1 MVATISG
8 PPHVFLFFL
17 VVVFFQR
24 NICALQKIQDAN
36 KILDKGKA
44 IAQKTVNHLKNEGE
58 EAVQAVVEVELKR
71 GRGGFG
77 CLFWL

>member
-1 MVATISG
+1 M
-8 PPHVFLFFL
+8 
-17 VVVFFQR
+17 
-24 NICALQKIQDAN
+24 QKIQDAN

-71 GRGGFG
+71 GWGGGSVVCFG
-77 CLFWL
+77 CDKDCDSKHEIRVFVFLGVMY